1 MPESLKQKT
10 IKGLTWNAVNN
21 FITRGI
27 SFLLGILLARL
38 LSPGDYGLI
47 AMISVFIAILSVFID
62 SGMTNALIR
71 KQDRSEA
78 DLATVFYFNLAVSC
92 LIYVV
97 MFVSAPFIAD
107 FYRMP
112 QLVLLTRILTIGIVI
127 GAFGGIQGA
136 VMSINLDFKTP
147 AKISIVSTLLS
158 GIIGILFAFMGY
170 GVWALVIQSLV
181 ATTIGTLGKIYFV
194 RWRPSESFSK
204 QSFKELFGF
213 SSKLLASWLIGSIYE
228 NMYTMVIGKFFS
240 AVQLGLYARAQ
251 SMAQFPSSNATGVL
265 QSVTYPVLA
274 KMQDDND
281 RLAHNYRR
289 MLRLSAYII
298 FPMMIGLSSVS
309 ASFIHFVLTD
319 KWVEAVPYLQ
329 IICFAFMW
337 YPIHAINL
345 NLLQVKGR
353 SDLFLRLEIIK
364 RIMGVIMLCVTIPLG
379 LMAMCYGCVLMS
391 VISLVINAYYTG
403 KLIHVGFIKQMGDLM
418 PIFIDCILMGGI
430 CYLVQLP
437 FINSGIRL
445 FIAVV
450 TGVVYYIGSSYVRH
464 SSEMQEV
471 LSLIK
476 RK

>member
-47 AMISVFIAILSVFID
+47 AMISVFIAILSVFIN

-71 KQDRSEA
+71 KQERSES

-112 QLVLLTRILTIGIVI
+112 QLILLTRILTIGIVI

-158 GIIGILFAFMGY
+158 GIVGILFAFMGY

-194 RWRPSESFSK
+194 RWRPSEPFSK

-309 ASFIHFVLTD
+309 TSFIHFVLTD
-319 KWVEAVPYLQ
+319 KWVGAVPYLQ

-364 RIMGVIMLCVTIPLG
+364 RLMGVIMLCITIPLG

-391 VISLVINAYYTG
+391 VISLVINTYYTG
-403 KLIHVGFIKQMGDLM
+403 KLIHVGFIKQMGDLI
-418 PIFIDCILMGGI
+418 PVFIDCILMGGI

-437 FINSGIRL
+437 FINNGTRL

-464 SSEMQEV
+464 SSEMHEV